1 MIPPLWMSVSVKEG
15 PGGGRPF
22 RLWLPLFLLWPLLIL
37 FFPLVLLMMLMIVVV
52 FGGRSLEAIRE
63 VYFLLCALRGLRV
76 DVDGPSDRVRVRV
89 Y

>member
-1 MIPPLWMSVSVKEG
+1 MIPPLWMTVSVKEG
-15 PGGGRPF
+15 PAGGRPF
-22 RLWLPLFLLWPLLIL
+22 CLWLPLFLLWPLLVL
-37 FFPLVLLMMLMIVVV
+37 FFPVVLLMLLMIAVV
-52 FGGRSLEAIRE
+52 FGTKTLEAIRE